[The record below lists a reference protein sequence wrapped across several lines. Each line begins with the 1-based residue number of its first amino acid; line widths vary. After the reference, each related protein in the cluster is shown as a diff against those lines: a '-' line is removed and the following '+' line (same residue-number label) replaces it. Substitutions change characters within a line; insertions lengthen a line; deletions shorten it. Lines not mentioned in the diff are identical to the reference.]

1 MKHITMSVLTLGL
14 LAAGCAGNATW
25 TVETWGEEYIED
37 EIPAADMADGASVV
51 FDEFLVA
58 LSGVTLMDG
67 NGDAVAAV
75 EGQQIFDMVQAG
87 PHAVG
92 DAEVPATH
100 YDRVDMTLSPASGAT
115 AGNADDEQVSF
126 MNDNGLS
133 IAVLGTAFLGA
144 DSYVFEWQ
152 FDTDTHYACEPDL
165 TLSIGGEG
173 VTELTIH
180 GDHLF
185 YGDLEDPDTDLGF
198 TVLAAADADDDFEV
212 TRAEME
218 AVDIAQTGYG
228 VGQYSEVTDLWAFVE
243 HLTRTLGHIDG
254 EGHCQVDF

>member
-1 MKHITMSVLTLGL
+1 MKYSTVFGVILGL
-14 LAAGCAGNATW
+14 LAAGCTGDATW
-25 TVETWGEEYIED
+25 TVETWGEEYIE
-37 EIPAADMADGASVV
+37 EAIPAADVADGYSVV

-58 LSGVTLMDG
+58 LSSVALVDG
-67 NGDAVAAV
+67 NGDAVVEV
-75 EGQQIFDMVQAG
+75 EGQQIFDLVQVG

-92 DAEVPATH
+92 EAEVPATH
-100 YDRVDMTLSPASGAT
+100 YDRVDMTIAPASGAT

-126 MNDNGLS
+126 MNDHGLS
-133 IAVLGTAFLGA
+133 IAVLGTATLGG
-144 DSYVFEWQ
+144 DGYVFEWQ

-165 TLSIGGEG
+165 TLSVGGEG
-173 VTELTIH
+173 STELTIH

-198 TVLAAADADDDFEV
+198 TVLAAADADGDYEV
-212 TRAEME
+212 TRDELE

-228 VGQYSEVTDLWAFVE
+228 VGQYSDVTDLWAFVE